1 MATGFDRDVVIIGA
15 GIFGLS
21 VAWSCVVRG
30 MSVTIVEKDTIG
42 AGASG
47 GVMGA
52 LSPNVPENWS
62 PKKQFQL
69 DALLS
74 AEAHWDEV
82 DKVSGVSSGYGRLGR
97 IIPILNA
104 RGLEHAVI
112 RVEDAKSLWDGEA
125 FWHVEDASKFDDWI
139 APDAAPFGVIHENLS
154 ARINPRLACK
164 SLSKALRLK
173 GCEILERW
181 EMVTID
187 DNAVHGPSGTIHA
200 HAIVMAAGVACF
212 PYLEKLWGRNAGMG
226 VKGQSAMLKEVKA
239 ADVPMIFGD
248 HTYIIPHENGDIAVG
263 STSENTYADPFSVDE
278 QLDLVIKRAMV
289 ICPPLR
295 ASKIKHT
302 WANLRPRARKPDP
315 MLGRID
321 GPAGLYMATG
331 GFKIGF
337 GIAHKCGDVIAAMI
351 AGETV
356 FLPKQFHASFAEV
369 NKK

>member
-278 QLDLVIKRAMV
+278 QLDLVIERAMV